1 MTDSLE
7 SGQSRST
14 PDSARLHYLDWL
26 RVLAI
31 LMVFL
36 FHAVHPFADIDWQI
50 NNPEKSEIVTIILL
64 VMGLWGMPFFF
75 LVAGA
80 ASWFALQRRTPRQYI
95 SERFVR
101 LLIPFVV
108 GTIIFSPLQFYLEW
122 KNKAQLGVLPITFPA
137 YIADEIPRFSPQTL
151 CYPGFSPRWINF
163 GFHLWFLAFLFFFAL
178 FTLPLFRFLNESET
192 GKRVNISLARLGDL
206 RGGTLFFILPL
217 VLVQLLIR
225 SLCPEE
231 HDWGDFTFRMS
242 FFILG
247 YLLYSDGRLRQAV
260 WRDWWLHFGVSTAA
274 LLVLL
279 IMYLS
284 NLPVVTWA
292 LTPSLPGFYPVQS
305 LIAVVALG
313 YTLAMVFVGMRFL
326 DFTNRWL
333 RYSQEAVLPFF
344 VLHQPAI
351 VAIAFYVVGWQA
363 GVWIKL
369 PTVVLGSFAI
379 SIGLYQ
385 LIIRPIR
392 PFRLAFGMKG
402 RAPEKQPAG
411 TD

>member
-1 MTDSLE
+1 MNDQVGS
-7 SGQSRST
+7 SGAGST
-14 PDSARLHYLDWL
+14 AGSVRLHYLDWL

-80 ASWFALQRRTPRQYI
+80 ASWFALQRRTSRQYL

-108 GTIIFSPLQFYLEW
+108 GTVVFSPIQFFLEW
-122 KNKAQLGVLPITFPA
+122 KNKVWLGMLSWSFQTYTA
-137 YIADEIPRFSPQTL
+137 NEIPRFDPRL
-151 CYPGFSPRWINF
+151 LRYPGFSPRWINF

-178 FTLPLFRFLNESET
+178 FTLPLFRFLSERKA
-192 GKRVNISLARLGDL
+192 GQRVHASLAKLGDR
-206 RGGTLFFILPL
+206 RGGILAFILPL

-225 SLCPEE
+225 PLCPDE
-231 HDWGDFTFRMS
+231 HDWGDFTFRMA

-247 YLLYSDGRLRQAV
+247 YILYSDMRLRQAV
-260 WRDWWLHFGVSTAA
+260 RRDWRLHFGLGTVA
-274 LLVLL
+274 LALLL
-279 IMYLS
+279 IMYVS
-284 NLPVVTWA
+284 GRPVVTWA
-292 LTPSLPGFYPVQS
+292 QTPSMPEFYLVHS
-305 LIAVVALG
+305 VIAVVALC
-313 YTLAMVFVGMRFL
+313 YTLTMVFVGMRFL
-326 DFTNRWL
+326 DSTSRWL

-351 VAIAFYVVGWQA
+351 VVIAFFVVQWNA
-363 GVWIKL
+363 GIWIKL
-369 PTVVLGSFAI
+369 PAVVLGAFAV
-379 SIGLYQ
+379 SIGLYE
-385 LIIRPIR
+385 LIIRPVR
-392 PFRLAFGMKG
+392 PLRLVFGMKARIPVEP
-402 RAPEKQPAG
+402 RAG
-411 TD
+411 MG